1 MPLLKKL
8 THIGNS
14 IGLILDRPVLHM
26 VGIDGNTVVEVTTQG
41 GAIIVRAAP
50 PGAVRASTRKVM
62 KAHRATLK
70 RLADS

>member
-8 THIGNS
+8 TPIGS
-14 IGLILDRPVLHM
+14 SMGLILDRPVLEM
-26 VGIDGNTVVEVTTQG
+26 VGIDGNTVVELSTQG
-41 GAIIVRAAP
+41 RAIIVRAAP
-50 PGAVRASTRKVM
+50 AGAVRASTRKVM

>member
-8 THIGNS
+8 TRIGNS
-14 IGLILDRPVLHM
+14 IGLILDRPVLDM
-26 VGIDGNTVVEVTTQG
+26 VGIDGNTVVELTTQG
-41 GAIIVRAAP
+41 GAIIVRAAG

>member
-14 IGLILDRPVLHM
+14 IGLILDRPVLEM
-26 VGIDGNTVVEVTTQG
+26 VGMDGNTVVELTTQR
-41 GAIIVRAAP
+41 GAIIVRPAS
-50 PGAVRASTRKVM
+50 PGAVRASTRRVM
-62 KAHRATLK
+62 KAHRATLR